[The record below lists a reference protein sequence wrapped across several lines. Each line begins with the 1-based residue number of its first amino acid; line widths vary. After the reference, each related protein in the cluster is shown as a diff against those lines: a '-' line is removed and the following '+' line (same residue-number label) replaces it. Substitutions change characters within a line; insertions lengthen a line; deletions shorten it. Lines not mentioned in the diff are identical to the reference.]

1 MKLVGQELR
10 RDSLDPQ
17 SPVVSCGSTG
27 RLYAETLSA
36 DSCATFGMVD
46 GEGTLAP
53 QSPVESCRTVGSP
66 GSCRTRIYEPED
78 FMEGELIDHENLT
91 QPMESEPNTSRA
103 NPQRE
108 DHENLTQPMESEPN
122 TSRANPQREELPVQE
137 AGDLDYNLDDKGL
150 VSQEYLLQKAKQVRL
165 PPIDPYTAVR
175 ADFSLDLFASKPR
188 SRLYGSD
195 AAVVLVTPS
204 ILLLL

>member
-1 MKLVGQELR
+1 
-10 RDSLDPQ
+10 
-17 SPVVSCGSTG
+17 
-27 RLYAETLSA
+27 
-36 DSCATFGMVD
+36 
-46 GEGTLAP
+46 
-53 QSPVESCRTVGSP
+53 
-66 GSCRTRIYEPED
+66 
-78 FMEGELIDHENLT
+78 MEGELI
-91 QPMESEPNTSRA
+91 
-103 NPQRE
+103 